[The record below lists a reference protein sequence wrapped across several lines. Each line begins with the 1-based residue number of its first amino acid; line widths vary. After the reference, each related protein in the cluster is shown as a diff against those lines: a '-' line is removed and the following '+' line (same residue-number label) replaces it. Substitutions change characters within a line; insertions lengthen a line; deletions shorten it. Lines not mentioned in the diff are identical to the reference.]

1 MKNKIIATLTMALLA
16 VSFLVP
22 QNTAKASE
30 TTPTLP
36 EVVYINSS
44 TPDGYN
50 YLIERLE
57 DRKGKYFIVE
67 TVTGTVLD
75 EREDGV
81 KDGVQ
86 DNGYYIAY
94 GAEYCVGDRIESK
107 FIYGIATNYIDD
119 IIGRQDSLIIE
130 SPLY

>member
-22 QNTAKASE
+22 QNTVKASE

-50 YLIERLE
+50 YLVERLE

-67 TVTGTVLD
+67 TVTGTVLA
-75 EREDGV
+75 EREDGA
-81 KDGVQ
+81 KDGIQ

-94 GAEYCVGDRIESK
+94 GSEYCTGDRIESK
-107 FIYGIATNYIDD
+107 FVYGLNSNYLDD
-119 IIGRQDSLIIE
+119 IIGRQDSLVVE